1 MIKAIDFK
9 KSIALF
15 FIFDMNTTMK
25 HTLKTY
31 ITLSLLLFS
40 MSWANVN
47 WAQNMS
53 IDSLLIRYKKERVDT
68 VKINLLYN
76 LSWEYQRTSMFDSC
90 IKYARIG
97 IDLAKKVDKE
107 QQTARF
113 YNCMGVAYKNRGF
126 YSKAIENYITA
137 IKIAE
142 KHKDTARISSV
153 LINTGSLYLIQNRYS
168 EAEKTFSRALALTK
182 VEGNKKRISQI
193 YTGFGEIYRSQ
204 KKYKLSL
211 GFYLKA
217 LEKSRELENAEYIV
231 SCLENI
237 GVIYHEQKKYT
248 EAINYYSDAL
258 AIVEN
263 RKQKADLYGNM
274 GQVNFSVENYN
285 ESEKYFLKAIEQ
297 FDSIGELAQKV
308 PVLFGIS
315 HIYEKRGD
323 IEKAF
328 AFYKQA
334 IATKDSLYKRNKLE
348 EGTRQEMNYEFEKKE
363 QEIKTENEKK
373 NYKQRL
379 LIWSISIG
387 LVLVLIFTFFVLR
400 AISITKKQKQIIEL
414 QNKKTE
420 KQKEII
426 EEKNKNIMDSIHYA
440 KRIQRALLR
449 EENHISKHLPEHF
462 ILFLPKDVVSG
473 DFYWAVEKQE
483 YWYFAV
489 ADCTGHGVPGAIMSM
504 LGISFLNE
512 IVLSQELL
520 SPNEILNEL
529 RDKIVIELRQA
540 DETIG
545 NKDGMDISLCRL
557 NLKTLELEWAGA
569 NNALNI
575 IKNNTLQEIKAD
587 KQPIG
592 YYPLSKPFTNHQIQ
606 LQKGDCI
613 YIYSDGYPDQFGGA
627 KGKKLTYKRFENIL
641 LENHTLNLDTQKN
654 KLKLYFSEW
663 QGALEQVDD
672 VCIVGIRV

>member
-1 MIKAIDFK
+1 
-9 KSIALF
+9 
-15 FIFDMNTTMK
+15 MK